1 MHTNGEPCHRHQDA
15 NDLPT
20 KMLIHNRQ
28 EFVCCFFWGGVV
40 KEKARGGSGQPVRQS
55 ITRVSFRNTK
65 NKKPK
70 TKWKIQTTLDSCSSG
85 VHANTGSVK
94 DEPTVRN

>member
-1 MHTNGEPCHRHQDA
+1 MQMIFQPKCLFITDKN
-15 NDLPT
+15 L
-20 KMLIHNRQ
+20 
-28 EFVCCFFWGGVV
+28 FVAFLGGVV